1 MKKKALSVALV
12 FALIAIM
19 VGSSLAYFT
28 DADQVSNTFTIGSVL
43 IDIWEN
49 DEATDDEVVEFNDP
63 LLPVVNLQDVTQDPG
78 YTAKVVKVENT
89 GSNDAYVRV
98 HIAIPTQ
105 LVGYLYLDL
114 NETGWIR
121 QPDTTAKKDGVDYT
135 VFTYDH
141 ETAVK
146 PNEFT
151 GELLKGAYLHSTV
164 DIKDNPA
171 TPSADLEFCTPNGDG
186 TYTFSGFA
194 AHSKVTEG
202 YTSNTVNILV
212 AAQAIQTQS
221 FETVGATSALNSG
234 FGAGT
239 NPWQ

>member
-49 DEATDDEVVEFNDP
+49 DKATDDEVVEFKDP
-63 LLPVVNLQDVTQDPG
+63 LLPVVDLQNVAQDPG
-78 YTAKVVKVENT
+78 YAKKVVKVENT
-89 GSNDAYVRV
+89 GSNDAYIRV

-105 LVGYLYLDL
+105 LVGYLYLELD
-114 NETGWIR
+114 EDGWTRR
-121 QPDTTAKKDGVDYT
+121 QPDTNATKGGVNYT
-135 VFTYDH
+135 VFTYDYNSS
-141 ETAVK
+141 VR
-146 PNEFT
+146 PGDFT
-151 GELLKGAYLHSTV
+151 TELLKGAYLGSNV

-171 TPSADLEFCTPNGDG
+171 TPSADLEFCAPNTDG
-186 TYTFSGFA
+186 TYTFSGYV
-194 AHSKVTEG
+194 AHSKVTDG

-221 FETVGATSALNSG
+221 FENGATDALNAG
-234 FGAGT
+234 FGADT

>member
-12 FALIAIM
+12 FTLIAIM

-49 DEATDDEVVEFNDP
+49 NAPTDDEVVEFKDP
-63 LLPVVNLQDVTQDPG
+63 LLPVVDLQNVAQDPG
-78 YTAKVVKVENT
+78 YAAKVVKVENT

-121 QPDTTAKKDGVDYT
+121 QPDTTATKDGVDYT

-141 ETAVK
+141 EAAVS
-146 PNEFT
+146 PDAFT
-151 GELLKGAYLHSTV
+151 GELLKGAYLGSNV
-164 DIKDNPA
+164 DIKDNPDTA
-171 TPSADLEFCTPNGDG
+171 AGDLEFCTPNTDG
-186 TYTFSGFA
+186 TYTFSGYV
-194 AHSKVTEG
+194 AHNKVTEG

>member
-49 DEATDDEVVEFNDP
+49 DKATDNDVVEFKDP
-63 LLPVVNLQDVTQDPG
+63 LLPVVDLQDVTQDPG

-89 GSNDAYVRV
+89 GSNDAYIRV

-121 QPDTTAKKDGVDYT
+121 QPDTNATKGGVNYT
-135 VFTYDH
+135 VFTYDYNSS
-141 ETAVK
+141 VK
-146 PNEFT
+146 PGDFT
-151 GELLKGAYLHSTV
+151 TELLKGAYLHSNV
-164 DIKDNPA
+164 DIKDNPDNA
-171 TPSADLEFCTPNGDG
+171 TGDLEFCTPNGDG

-194 AHSKVTEG
+194 AHSKVTNG

-234 FGAGT
+234 FGVGT